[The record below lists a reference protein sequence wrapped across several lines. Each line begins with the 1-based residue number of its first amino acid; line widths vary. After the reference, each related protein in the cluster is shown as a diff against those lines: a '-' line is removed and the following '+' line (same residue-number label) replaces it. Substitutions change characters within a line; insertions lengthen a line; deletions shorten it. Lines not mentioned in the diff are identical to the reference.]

1 MPGDRRILLDNELY
15 VIRSDGRTIWSE
27 LRTPRDISPARGAQA
42 GLEIEEYLLQH
53 VLQRRS
59 MWLGVILDVR
69 GGPSVF
75 GPVTRASLERLFR
88 AARQSRKRIGVLVGA
103 SPVQQMQF
111 SQLATEC
118 APEFVHV
125 ADQPHAALDWISG
138 VF

>member
-1 MPGDRRILLDNELY
+1 MAGDRRTLVENELY

-27 LRTPRDISPARGAQA
+27 LRTPRNVSPARGAQA
-42 GLEIEEYLLQH
+42 GLEIEEYLIQN

-88 AARQSRKRIGVLVGA
+88 AAQQSRKRIGVLVGE
-103 SPVQQMQF
+103 SPVQRTQF
-111 SQLATEC
+111 NELAT
-118 APEFVHV
+118 
-125 ADQPHAALDWISG
+125 
-138 VF
+138 

>member
-1 MPGDRRILLDNELY
+1 MLVENELY

-27 LRTPRDISPARGAQA
+27 LRTPRNVSPARGAQA
-42 GLEIEEYLLQH
+42 GLEIEEYLVQN

-59 MWLGVILDVR
+59 MWLGVIMDVR

-88 AARQSRKRIGVLVGA
+88 AAQQSRKRIGVLVGT
-103 SPVQQMQF
+103 SIVQQTQF

-118 APEFVHV
+118 APGFVHV
-125 ADQPHAALDWISG
+125 ADQPQAALDWISG
-138 VF
+138 AT

>member
-1 MPGDRRILLDNELY
+1 MPEDRRTLVENELY

-27 LRTPRDISPARGAQA
+27 LRTPPNVSPARGAQA
-42 GLEIEEYLLQH
+42 GLEIEEYLSRH

-59 MWLGVILDVR
+59 MWLGVIMDVR

-88 AARQSRKRIGVLVGA
+88 AAQQSRKRIGVLVGA
-103 SPVQQMQF
+103 SPVQQTQF

-125 ADQPHAALDWISG
+125 ADQAQAALDWISG
-138 VF
+138 AT